1 MATTRYDVAFC
12 EELSRAVLLN
22 PSPSLLPSSFSSNL
36 QLQMNPHYMNM
47 QGMPPMG
54 YPQPYPY
61 SPYGM
66 PYPPQ
71 QGGPHYAPH
80 PQQQG
85 GPRGMPKYSTSGPGP
100 NNRPQGQGYGGMQPG
115 ERGYARE
122 GDAPPVEHID
132 LKFGA
137 FPAELSAT
145 DGPLEPEAE
154 GAVKKESG
162 LVAAADSLGAAG
174 NSTSA
179 AEAQETSSSTPAQAP
194 ASASVPVPATVPAK
208 VGEAVAAPS
217 VAASTPVAAPEEKET
232 AAAVLKRGRALPP
245 VGPSAEASPT
255 ESSEWA
261 RVAQAPGD
269 GGKGGA
275 SSAPSGF
282 GSPRG
287 GHPPTPTANGKGDGG
302 WKRGE
307 FLQPDAP
314 VARADGVKRYD
325 KSALLA
331 LYTSKKVVPESIK
344 DLYLQLAKIERAPKS
359 GKVQQRS
366 KGDRGGQTSDDP
378 HPDEQL
384 IFAQKD
390 GPPTTFRYQPS
401 LLSNTTDPAVILM
414 NANLI
419 LNKLSVTKFD
429 KLSDEFMAAGLDS
442 EELMGR
448 AVEMVVKKAQVE
460 EHFCFMYADLCRK
473 ITDQWSS
480 GTTENEESLGKTF
493 RVRLLDYCKEEF
505 GRDRVKEL
513 DEIRQM
519 SISPEEK
526 DEREILLKKR
536 YTGTM
541 RFIGE
546 IYMKNL
552 VNSSIM
558 QGCIE
563 ELLEAREEETLVC
576 MCKLIR
582 TIGAKLEA
590 NDGKRRTTKVN
601 DYFEIISKMA
611 AEHTNSRI
619 RFMLKDLVDLRK
631 AGWVERRETEKA
643 VKLSD
648 MRDEAMPQGKGGVKS
663 NAGSSNFNNGG
674 KSQDSR
680 QTQEKER
687 PPKVEV
693 AVDEWQTIP
702 DKKSKSKSASATAPP
717 SKPSGFGAKSGVAT
731 VNAFS
736 VFGKVTKST
745 KEKEKEKEKVKD
757 GKPAKSEKRDKDR
770 ERERPAALTLLS
782 GGVGRTES
790 PALSDMNDEGVPLER
805 SESYGSMADTQDSPR
820 FGSAGANGESV
831 SKDVI
836 EQVKALVREYF
847 QNGVDED
854 AEAGIRELMH
864 PEGMGE
870 VLKPCIVMAFDKR
883 AEDREKLVAL
893 FVMLHTVGILRTE
906 QVARGLSALL
916 DDLDEISID
925 VPMAVSIRRPSSR
938 LLYISSSPPF
948 LPLLPF
954 LGFSRG

>member
-1 MATTRYDVAFC
+1 
-12 EELSRAVLLN
+12 
-22 PSPSLLPSSFSSNL
+22 
-36 QLQMNPHYMNM
+36 MNPHYMNM

-80 PQQQG
+80 PQHG

-100 NNRPQGQGYGGMQPG
+100 NSRPQGQGYGGMQPG
-115 ERGYARE
+115 ERGYARD
-122 GDAPPVEHID
+122 GDGPPVEHVD
-132 LKFGA
+132 LKFGS
-137 FPAELSAT
+137 FPAALSAT
-145 DGPLEPEAE
+145 DGPLDPEVESAT
-154 GAVKKESG
+154 KKESG
-162 LVAAADSLGAAG
+162 HAAAANSSGAGAEAPAVPAPETSTPMPAKAPA
-174 NSTSA
+174 STSA
-179 AEAQETSSSTPAQAP
+179 
-194 ASASVPVPATVPAK
+194 SAPATVP
-208 VGEAVAAPS
+208 VPVAAPAKVETE
-217 VAASTPVAAPEEKET
+217 VAASSVTASTPAPPPEEKET

-245 VGPSAEASPT
+245 AGPSAEASPA

-269 GGKGGA
+269 GGKGA

-282 GSPRG
+282 GSARG

-325 KSALLA
+325 KAALLA

-344 DLYLQLAKIERAPKS
+344 DLYLHLAKIERAPKS
-359 GKVQQRS
+359 GKVQRS
-366 KGDRGGQTSDDP
+366 KGDKGGQTSDDP

-384 IFAQKD
+384 IFSQKD

-401 LLSNTTDPAVILM
+401 LLSDTTDPAVILM

-429 KLSDEFMAAGLDS
+429 KLSDEFMSAGLDS

-480 GTTENEESLGKTF
+480 GTTESEESLGKMF
-493 RVRLLDYCKEEF
+493 RVRLLEYCKEEF

-552 VNSSIM
+552 VNSGIM

-576 MCKLIR
+576 MCKLFR
-582 TIGAKLEA
+582 TIGAKLET

-611 AEHTNSRI
+611 VEHTNSRI

-648 MRDEAMPQGKGGVKS
+648 MRDEAMPPGKGGAKS
-663 NAGSSNFNNGG
+663 SSSSSSFNNGG

-680 QTQEKER
+680 HIQEKER

-702 DKKSKSKSASATAPP
+702 DKKSKSKGALAAAASAPP
-717 SKPSGFGAKSGVAT
+717 TKSSGFGAKSIVAT
-731 VNAFS
+731 VNTFS
-736 VFGKVTKST
+736 VFGKATKST
-745 KEKEKEKEKVKD
+745 KDKEKDKAGKD
-757 GKPAKSEKRDKDR
+757 SKPPKAEKRDKEKER
-770 ERERPAALTLLS
+770 ERERPAGLTLLS
-782 GGVGRTES
+782 GGAGRTES
-790 PALSDMNDEGVPLER
+790 PALSDINDEEVPLER

-831 SKDVI
+831 DKSVI

-925 VPMAVSIRRPSSR
+925 VPMAVSRMHRPSNQTLYLLIILTSLSLSLRSLMGPTCSARWWSR
-938 LLYISSSPPF
+938 RS
-948 LPLLPF
+948 
-954 LGFSRG
+954 